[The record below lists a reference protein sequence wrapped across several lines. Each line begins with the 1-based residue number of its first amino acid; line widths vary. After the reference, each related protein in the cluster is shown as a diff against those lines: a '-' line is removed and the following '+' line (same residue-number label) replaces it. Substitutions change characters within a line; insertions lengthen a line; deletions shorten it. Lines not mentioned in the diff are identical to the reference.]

1 MKAKTE
7 MLENGNLL
15 VTIPM
20 DLKNRGNGKTIAFDG
35 EDADEAGRQ
44 AFLLAVA
51 RGRVWQRLVDDG
63 RVSGIHELA
72 QAIGHDHSYVS
83 RIMRLATLA
92 PAVIERVIASQELP
106 PGLNAS
112 RARKSVPL
120 LWKEQLREFLGE

>member
-15 VTIPM
+15 MTIPM
-20 DLKNRGNGKTIAFDG
+20 DLKDRGNGKTIAFDG

-51 RGRVWQRLVDDG
+51 RGRAWQRLVDDG

-83 RIMRLATLA
+83 RIMRLATLS
-92 PAVIERVIASQELP
+92 PRIIEAIVDGAEMP
-106 PGLNAS
+106 TTLNVA
-112 RARKSVPL
+112 RARKAIPL
-120 LWKEQLREFLGE
+120 LWEEQEREFRTE